1 MKIEEGKYYRSR
13 EGCKV
18 GPMGVNDANWFVGK
32 YEDIVWLGTEKGNY
46 VGGRES
52 YVDDHP
58 FDLISEWTDELYY
71 AELQTPDGKIETVKG
86 IREGKAVGQFLLL
99 KGTDFEI
106 LISPYHYKVV
116 GIMEPSVTNPL

>member
-1 MKIEEGKYYRSR
+1 MKIEEGKYYRTR
-13 EGCKV
+13 DGRKV
-18 GPMGVNDANWFVGK
+18 GPIRLRALEGVTYVSVSD
-32 YEDIVWLGTEKGNY
+32 ED
-46 VGGRES
+46 GRM
-52 YVDDHP
+52 DDDL
-58 FDLISEWTDELYY
+58 FDIISEWTDELYY

-86 IREGKAVGQFLLL
+86 IREWKAVGQFLLL